1 MNSLTI
7 KKIAVEFIL
16 IVVSAVSALAQ
27 QNTLDNIF
35 TVSNGKGEKT
45 LYFHWINEEENVEN
59 FTIEASKDGSN
70 YSGIAQVSNNGD
82 EDFEYSWL
90 CTIENPNTL
99 YFRLKLNKKSG
110 EPTYS
115 NVVSLKFQQ
124 QGETSRHITTNNALK
139 MQVTLE
145 DCRTFALKNNN
156 KLKIAQEEI
165 NKANYDKKAAFANYL
180 PKVSVSGVYAYSN
193 NDIKL
198 LSDEQDEALRNL
210 GTTVGNEVGG
220 SLQQMQ
226 QNALN
231 TVQQIMANPAAD
243 PTLYGLITSSP
254 TVQSLLKQIQTTD
267 IASTLGPSAANMNAL
282 GADLA
287 DNFILDTRNIFAGII
302 SVQEPLFLGG
312 KILAYNKI
320 AEAKKELESTKY
332 TTEELE
338 TQVETDKLYWQIVS
352 LSNKLKLTEK
362 YVDLLR
368 TMSNNVDKM
377 VAEGVATTSDKL
389 SVKVKL
395 NQAETTLLK
404 VQNGLV
410 LSKML
415 LCQHCGLDI
424 NTDLTLADETLEDV
438 IVSDSDFSY
447 TEDEIMENR
456 PELKSLNIATQ
467 IYNQNVNLTRSEYLP
482 TVAAFGNYV
491 VSNPSCSNGFQN
503 EFDGFWNV
511 GVMATIPILH
521 WGEGANKIRK
531 AKSDAKIAQYKLDD
545 TKEKIMLHVH
555 QYERQIEEAKSRV
568 TMSEEKMIDAE
579 ENLRIATLGFEEGV
593 IPSSGLTEAQTAW
606 LQAHSDYIDSKIDWI
621 MAKIYLQKATGLL
634 NK

>member
-1 MNSLTI
+1 MKTITI
-7 KKIAVEFIL
+7 KKIAVGLIL
-16 IVVSAVSALAQ
+16 TVISTVSAIAQ
-27 QNTLDNIF
+27 QNSLDNIF

-45 LYFHWINEEENVEN
+45 LYFHWTNSDVNIVT
-59 FTIEASKDGSN
+59 FTLEASKDGSS
-70 YSGIAQVSNNGD
+70 YSSIAQVSNNGD
-82 EDFEYSWL
+82 NEFEYTWL
-90 CTIENPNTL
+90 CNIENPNTL
-99 YFRLKLNKKSG
+99 YFRLRLMSKTG
-110 EPTYS
+110 ESSYS
-115 NVVSLKFQQ
+115 NVVSLKMQQ
-124 QGETSRHITTNNALK
+124 QGETVHHATNNNLK

-165 NKANYDKKAAFANYL
+165 NKAGYDKKAAFANYL

-198 LSDEQDEALRNL
+198 LSEEQDNALRNL
-210 GTTVGNEVGG
+210 GTTVGTEVGG
-220 SLQQMQ
+220 SLTQMQ
-226 QNALN
+226 QNAMN

-254 TVQSLLKQIQTTD
+254 TVQSLLNQIQTTD
-267 IASTLGPSAANMNAL
+267 IASTLGPSAARMNAL

-368 TMSNNVDKM
+368 TMSDNVDKM

-438 IVSDSDFSY
+438 IVSDVDFSY

-456 PELKSLNIATQ
+456 PELKSLDIATQ

-491 VSNPSCSNGFQN
+491 VSNPSCSDGFQN

-545 TKEKIMLHVH
+545 AKEKIMLQVH

-568 TMSEEKMIDAE
+568 TMSEEKLSDAE
-579 ENLRIATLGFEEGV
+579 ENLRIATLGFEEGI

-621 MAKIYLQKATGLL
+621 MAKVYLQKATGLL